1 MATATGLNLD
11 SAELKKSIERFQ
23 SVREDILTQVRQ
35 VIVGQEDVL
44 DQILL
49 SLFVGGHCL
58 ITGLPG
64 TAKTLMVRTI
74 SQTLGLVFKRIQF
87 TPDLMPADITGTD
100 IIEEDPTTGHRRWTF
115 VPGPIF
121 GNIVLADEINR
132 TPPKTQSALL
142 EAMQELSCTVRG
154 NHYKLP
160 APFFV
165 LATQNPIELEGTYPL
180 PEAQLDRFLL
190 KIKINYPSADEEM
203 TILEKHNGQSSLA
216 DTSQVEITSIEG
228 DALQQARR
236 ELRELKLEPTLLR
249 YISEIARRTRSWPS
263 VSLGAS
269 PRAAIS
275 LMLVAKALAALNDR
289 DYVIP
294 DDVKAAALPALRHR
308 IVLRPEAELEG
319 FDSDRVLTDV
329 LAAVEVPK

>member
-1 MATATGLNLD
+1 MQAITRLVTHGRT
-11 SAELKKSIERFQ
+11 ELAK
-23 SVREDILTQVRQ
+23 
-35 VIVGQEDVL
+35 VIVGQGELIDGVL
-44 DQILL
+44 IALL
-49 SLFVGGHCL
+49 CGGHAL
-58 ITGLPG
+58 IEGVPGLG
-64 TAKTLMVRTI
+64 KTLSVKILARTLNV
-74 SQTLGLVFKRIQF
+74 SFQRVQCTS
-87 TPDLMPADITGTD
+87 DLMPADLLGTNVLNLASG
-100 IIEEDPTTGHRRWTF
+100 TFSLHR
-115 VPGPIF
+115 GPMF
-121 GNIVLADEINR
+121 TDLLLVDEINR
-132 TPPKTQSALL
+132 MPPRTQAALL
-142 EAMQELSCTVRG
+142 ESMEERQVTIDGERHALSESFT
-154 NHYKLP
+154 
-160 APFFV
+160 V
-165 LATQNPIELEGTYPL
+165 LATQNPVEFEGTYPL

-319 FDSDRVLTDV
+319 FDSDRVLADV